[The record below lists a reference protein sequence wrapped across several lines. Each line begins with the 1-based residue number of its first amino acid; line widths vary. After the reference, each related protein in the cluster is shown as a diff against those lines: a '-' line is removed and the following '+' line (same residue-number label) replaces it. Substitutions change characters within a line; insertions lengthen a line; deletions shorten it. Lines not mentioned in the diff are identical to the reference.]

1 MPFREGTESPVP
13 HAGRTPSDTT
23 EPLAWSAVGG
33 SGRQV
38 TGQDPPLRCK
48 RVAAPG
54 RAISGPLQESGSR
67 WAPHPAASDAL
78 RSLPAPTATAPR
90 QGGAVSLHRGTG
102 GSKGPK
108 PWRTA
113 DRREPLPLGTARAR
127 AAFGEMLSHVG
138 ERGGPRKDRP
148 PSCSGLRLFTA
159 PLCTSSASHFFIL
172 LTLLGGRGLPA
183 PTSHSSQQS
192 SFRATPVCLPFS
204 IHTC

>member
-1 MPFREGTESPVP
+1 M
-13 HAGRTPSDTT
+13 
-23 EPLAWSAVGG
+23 
-33 SGRQV
+33 
-38 TGQDPPLRCK
+38 TGQGPPLRSK

-54 RAISGPLQESGSR
+54 RAISGPLQESGSH
-67 WAPHPAASDAL
+67 WAPRPAASDAL

-90 QGGAVSLHRGTG
+90 QDEAVSLHRGTG

-138 ERGGPRKDRP
+138 ERGGPRKDGP

-159 PLCTSSASHFFIL
+159 PLCTCA
-172 LTLLGGRGLPA
+172 PPQP
-183 PTSHSSQQS
+183 PTSLSSPHCWEGGDCLHPPPTAVSKAASEQRQS
-192 SFRATPVCLPFS
+192 AFLSPS
-204 IHTC
+204 IPASALTKK